1 MLNFSKVFPEI
12 VNNQLHSPK
21 AALWIFILF
30 TALMTWRSII
40 HMFFES
46 FGFQN
51 IANFVVL
58 SGDPDPM
65 PIIYRFFSLWGSAQL
80 LFCLF
85 CWIVIFKYKSL
96 IPLMSVFWMLDWGQ
110 RLFIYPF
117 IRMDIFATGE
127 YTNGLTPGVDLAP
140 IVFAIT
146 VVMFLVSITNKK
158 IFKR

>member
-1 MLNFSKVFPEI
+1 MLNFSKVLPEI
-12 VNNQLHSPK
+12 VNNKLHSPK

-65 PIIYRFFSLWGSAQL
+65 PIIYRFFRYGGLPS
-80 LFCLF
+80 FCF
-85 CWIVIFKYKSL
+85 
-96 IPLMSVFWMLDWGQ
+96 VF
-110 RLFIYPF
+110 FV
-117 IRMDIFATGE
+117 
-127 YTNGLTPGVDLAP
+127 GL
-140 IVFAIT
+140 
-146 VVMFLVSITNKK
+146 
-158 IFKR
+158 

>member
-96 IPLMSVFWMLDWGQ
+96 IPLMSLFWVLDWGQ

-117 IRMDIFATGE
+117 IREDITSIGQ
-127 YTNGLTPGVDLAP
+127 YTKDITPGVDLALLP
-140 IVFAIT
+140 FVIT
-146 VVMFLVSITNKK
+146 VVIFLISVTNK
-158 IFKR
+158 RVS